1 MDGSTAQ
8 LVSFGQVAAIEGSRA
23 RVVLDMAED
32 GSGFAG
38 SVPPQI
44 GHVVSIEVEGA
55 RIFAIVVG
63 LRTPATEQA
72 VIGPPNQI
80 MDLDLIGEILQSDK
94 SGRFR
99 RGVSAFPR
107 LGDRAS
113 PTNSDDLRRIFVRE
127 DREGVRVGCVHLDN
141 SIPAYVFTDDLL
153 GKHFAVLGTTG
164 SGKSCAL
171 AAILRGVLSQHPE
184 GHIVILDP
192 HNEYWPAFGELAEVI
207 SPANL
212 ELPYWLLNFDEIK
225 ELVIGEHSRMPEIEA
240 SILNQVIVEA
250 KRKLAGSSDHNITI
264 DTPIPYRLSD
274 VTRILDDMMG
284 KYERPLELAPYM
296 RIKDRFATLQ
306 ADRRYSFMFPGVM
319 VRDDF
324 VRMLSRIFRV
334 PVAGKPV
341 TIFDTSGV
349 PSEILN
355 VVVSMLCR
363 LTFDFA
369 LWADRQVPILLVCE
383 EAHLYAPENAEAG
396 FEPTKRALARIAKE
410 GRKYGISLGIATQRP
425 AELASSMLSQ
435 CNTIFAMRLSHERDQ
450 QWVRAALSDGALGL
464 LDALPSLGTAE
475 AIAVGEGIA
484 MPMRLMFDELPEDQR
499 PRSATAKFSTSWKE
513 DMANGEEFV
522 FEVIDRWRRQRHDD
536 A

>member
-8 LVSFGQVAAIEGSRA
+8 LVTFGQVAAIEGSRA

-32 GSGFAG
+32 GSGFSG
-38 SVPPQI
+38 KVPPQM
-44 GHVVSIEVEGA
+44 GQVVRIDVGEA
-55 RIFAIVVG
+55 RVFAIIVG

-80 MDLDLIGEILQSDK
+80 MDLDLIGEILGSDAA
-94 SGRFR
+94 GRFR

-107 LGDRAS
+107 LGDRVSSAS
-113 PTNSDDLRRIFVRE
+113 SDDLRRIFVRE

-141 SIPAYVFTDDLL
+141 SIPANVFTDDLL

-171 AAILRGVLSQHPE
+171 AAILLGVLSQHPE
-184 GHIVILDP
+184 GHILILDP
-192 HNEYWPAFGELAEVI
+192 HNEYWPAFGEKAEVI

-250 KRKLAGSSDHNITI
+250 KRKLAGTNDHNITV

-274 VTRILDDMMG
+274 VTRLLDDMMG

-296 RIKDRFATLQ
+296 RIKDRFASLQ
-306 ADRRYSFMFPGVM
+306 ADRRYAFMFPGVM

-324 VRMLSRIFRV
+324 VRFLSRMFRI

-349 PSEILN
+349 PTEILN
-355 VVVSMLCR
+355 VVVSMVCR

-369 LWADRQVPILLVCE
+369 LWSDRKVPILLVCE
-383 EAHLYAPENAEAG
+383 EAHRYAPSNDKLG
-396 FEPTKRALARIAKE
+396 FEPTKRALARIALE
-410 GRKYGISLGIATQRP
+410 GRKYGVSLGLVTQRP
-425 AELASSMLSQ
+425 SELAANILSQ
-435 CNTIFAMRLSHERDQ
+435 CNTIFALRINNQRDQ
-450 QWVRAALSDGALGL
+450 EYLAAAMPESGSGL
-464 LDALPSLGTAE
+464 LQELPALRAAE
-475 AIAVGEGIA
+475 AIAIGEGVPVPLRI
-484 MPMRLMFDELPEDQR
+484 MFDPLPEDKR
-499 PRSATAKFSTSWKE
+499 PRSSSAKFTDSWS
-513 DMANGEEFV
+513 
-522 FEVIDRWRRQRHDD
+522 IDDVPADFLQDVVARWRRQR
-536 A
+536 